1 MKKFI
6 ARQPIFTPSQD
17 VLGYEIL
24 FRTGTE
30 NYFTGDS
37 ANVSATA
44 VDNLLLFGL
53 ERVTS
58 GLLAF
63 VNCPRDLLL
72 REYLTLLPPD
82 RVVGEILETVSADD
96 ETLEACRHLKLSG
109 YRIALDDF
117 VDTPK
122 MAPFVELADYIK
134 IDFLATSPPEQERLA
149 RKLIKRNV
157 HLIAEK
163 VETHEDV
170 QRGMAMGYAY
180 FQGYFFCRPQIAER
194 REIPA
199 FKLNYLRILQIANR
213 PELNTEDLSEAIK
226 QEASLTYRLL
236 RYLNSAAF
244 SLHKSVDSI
253 PHGLALLGERGIRR
267 WISVVSIAA
276 IGEDKPSELVM
287 LPLRRARFCELL
299 ASVTHMQNNQSDLF
313 LMGLLSAMDALL
325 DMPMGTVLADI
336 AVKDEIKGALLGQP
350 GEFRDIYEI
359 AVNYE
364 SGTWEQLVEVAQR
377 VGVDEELF
385 PDLFLQSLDW
395 AKEVMSAA

>member
-157 HLIAEK
+157 QLIAEK

-199 FKLNYLRILQIANR
+199 FKLNYMRILQIANR

>member
-149 RKLIKRNV
+149 RQLIKRNV
-157 HLIAEK
+157 QLIAEK

>member
-6 ARQPIFTPSQD
+6 ARQPIFTPRQD

-82 RVVGEILETVSADD
+82 RVVGEILETVSPDD

-122 MAPFVELADYIK
+122 MAPLVELADYIK

-149 RKLIKRNV
+149 HKLIKRNV
-157 HLIAEK
+157 QLIAEK
-163 VETHEDV
+163 VETYEDV
-170 QRGMAMGYAY
+170 QRGIAMGYAY

-194 REIPA
+194 GEIPA

-350 GEFRDIYEI
+350 GEFRDVYEI

-385 PDLFLQSLDW
+385 PDLFLQSLEW